1 MSISVRDLISDG
13 LVAIRVA
20 SIGESIDGDTSTIA
34 VNELNSAI
42 SMLNMDDYFLFQN
55 TTIEFNPSASNYSY
69 SIGLSGDIVSERPL
83 RIMKAYYAQ
92 NNSATYNDG
101 MFQIAVQD
109 IYGKRNQLNSVSAP
123 VYYAYDAGLPNGN
136 ILFDSKPFVGCKIT
150 LIIKKAIPI
159 ITINSTLDIPNEY
172 EDALKWTM
180 CETLAGRFGK
190 PAELLSFCSKQASAS
205 LRRIK
210 SIGRYND
217 PSTRMNIS
225 NSLFRDIL
233 TY

>member
-1 MSISVRDLISDG
+1 MSITVRNLISDG
-13 LVAIRVA
+13 LVAIRVG
-20 SIGESIDGDTSTIA
+20 SIGDPIDGDISNIA

-55 TTIEFNPSASNYSY
+55 TTLEFNPSASNYSY

-92 NNSATYNDG
+92 SNTSVYNDN

-109 IYGKRNQLNSVSAP
+109 IYGKRNQLTSVSSP

-136 ILFDSKPFVGCKIT
+136 IMFDSKPFPNSKIT
-150 LIIKKAIPI
+150 LVIKKSIPQV
-159 ITINSTLDIPNEY
+159 TINSVLDIPDEY

-190 PAELLSFCSKQASAS
+190 PVELLSFCSKQASAS

-217 PSTRMNIS
+217 PSTRMSSDNG
-225 NSLFRDIL
+225 LFKSIL
-233 TY
+233 TF